1 MCITSDVSYYGIKT
15 FLLFMQSNVYTPNPL
30 MVPYLLQ
37 LFQILN
43 DIQLNVTETSTKQL
57 QWSLE
62 LLSKLHF
69 MECNLKRV
77 YFLNFFKIKNGVLKN
92 DTL

>member
-43 DIQLNVTETSTKQL
+43 DIQLNVTEASINNCSGL
-57 QWSLE
+57 
-62 LLSKLHF
+62 
-69 MECNLKRV
+69 
-77 YFLNFFKIKNGVLKN
+77 
-92 DTL
+92 